1 MRLRINTGARLA
13 IGVASFLLGAGAVH
27 AQADAKALPRTPDGH
42 PDLSGTYD
50 LATLTPLVRPP
61 QSGDKQFLTAE
72 EAKKIEEDERAR
84 MAKGQAQSDP
94 DREAPPEGGAPPVGL
109 DESFLESSGAGSV
122 GGYFSRAF
130 AWRARE

>member
-13 IGVASFLLGAGAVH
+13 IGMVSLLLAVTGAH
-27 AQADAKALPRTPDGH
+27 AQADAKTMARTPDGH

-61 QSGDKQFLTAE
+61 QYGDKQFLTAD

-84 MAKGQAQSDP
+84 MAKGQAQSD
-94 DREAPPEGGAPPVGL
+94 R
-109 DESFLESSGAGSV
+109 
-122 GGYFSRAF
+122 
-130 AWRARE
+130 

>member
-13 IGVASFLLGAGAVH
+13 IGVASFLLAAAAVH

-61 QSGDKQFLTAE
+61 QYGDKQFLTAE
-72 EAKKIEEDERAR
+72 EAKKIEDSRHPRASKPTC
-84 MAKGQAQSDP
+84 A
-94 DREAPPEGGAPPVGL
+94 
-109 DESFLESSGAGSV
+109 
-122 GGYFSRAF
+122 
-130 AWRARE
+130 